1 VSPPIRLVFSNWP
14 RYNRAFHDVVAAM
27 TQEQLNTRP
36 APDRWPLWAT
46 IGHAACQRVFSLCDF
61 GGAPGAQTT
70 PFTNAGFDCPGDDDL
85 ETVWSAAQLAD
96 ALNTTFNVVEW
107 CLDNWTVDSMADV
120 IEYSDGEGEPRARTR
135 ASIVQRVFAHD
146 ISHIAELNE
155 ALSRMGLAQVD
166 LWD

>member
-1 VSPPIRLVFSNWP
+1 
-14 RYNRAFHDVVAAM
+14 M
-27 TQEQLNTRP
+27 TQEQLNIRP

-61 GGAPGAQTT
+61 G
-70 PFTNAGFDCPGDDDL
+70 
-85 ETVWSAAQLAD
+85 
-96 ALNTTFNVVEW
+96 
-107 CLDNWTVDSMADV
+107 
-120 IEYSDGEGEPRARTR
+120 

-155 ALSRMGLAQVD
+155 ALSSMGLAQVD